1 MKMTSYEKRITITF
15 GVACIVMIL
24 SSLVMLAGCGASE
37 GPDKNNVTPGA
48 ESVTASGQA
57 VSEAAAEEDTRV
69 AELEQVPPPEEYFCK
84 QDVGDFTVY
93 IYSGDAKKVVE
104 NISPLDGMYEGE
116 YYIDVYQGNE
126 RRDSALYEIMGNRT
140 NYFYKDFELG
150 VTDYNKD
157 GLYDFALGNRLS
169 SNYYEYR
176 FYSVDSEG
184 KLRVLLD
191 HKGNEM
197 MITANN
203 DGFSPIFK
211 TNERTVYY
219 TSYDGIAGEY
229 RENNAV
235 FSEET
240 AFVNENVN
248 PFLTETGQLVPVT
261 EVEVTEKD
269 PWGSDMPEI
278 IFVDEDRLIVTCYKG
293 IFVYDKKEHRMYR
306 TLDRKAI
313 GCEATQ
319 GDNYTEIYATAN
331 GDKVYL
337 SNKNKGVLYVFD
349 VDDNTLT
356 KHEYVDNLADQI
368 DEFKHFVYGKIADLT
383 STDSDDDMEDTYFK
397 FDRAWYYNKAG
408 AKFYTVINTED
419 AFGCGNGRLTDLL
432 FYEYGGKDVET
443 DPDPA
448 FNKKEYTYG
457 YIFKDE
463 YRESVMVT
471 DLSGDRLTFHNA
483 VAKEDIYVEKEGEEP
498 DDSIIVGLRGVGPE
512 MSVSLTS
519 DTKYNIYNGKYGSD
533 GLELLSRVTSK
544 QFRRYVKKELK
555 IRDHEMKDA
564 PHYCEP
570 TCFGL
575 PFLIKVKDGKC
586 QVVTKCY
593 EV

>member
-1 MKMTSYEKRITITF
+1 MRIHKRK
-15 GVACIVMIL
+15 VAMIGIAVVMIA
-24 SSLVMLAGCGASE
+24 SLAGCGASE
-37 GPDKNNVTPGA
+37 GSDKNNVTPGA
-48 ESVTASGQA
+48 ESVAASGQA

-126 RRDSALYEIMGNRT
+126 RRDSSLYEIMGNRT
-140 NYFYKDFELG
+140 NYFYNDFELG

-248 PFLTETGQLVPVT
+248 PFLTETGQVVPVT
-261 EVEVTEKD
+261 EVKVTDKD

-278 IFVDEDRLIVTCYKG
+278 LFVNEDRLILTCYKG
-293 IFVYDKKEHRMYR
+293 VFVYDKKEHKMYR

-313 GCEATQ
+313 GFADTQ

-383 STDSDDDMEDTYFK
+383 STDSDDDMEVTYFK
-397 FDRAWYYNKAG
+397 SDRAWYYNKAG

-419 AFGCGNGRLTDLL
+419 AFECGNGRLTDLL

-448 FNKKEYTYG
+448 FNKKEDTYG

-463 YRESVMVT
+463 YRASVMVT
-471 DLSGDRLTFHNA
+471 GLSGDRLTFRNA
-483 VAKEDIYVEKEGEEP
+483 VPKEDIYVEKEGEEP
-498 DDSIIVGLRGVGPE
+498 DDSIIVGMIGVGPE

-586 QVVTKCY
+586 QVVTECY